1 VQPDDTPTTPTGAGI
16 ILAAPRLAALFFSG
30 NLQNF
35 TRISHRTL
43 SIASANVRS
52 PWLFAVAGE
61 LAQKQQAKMM
71 PHGNFGWFDGVKC
84 FSSPPAGNG

>member
-43 SIASANVRS
+43 
-52 PWLFAVAGE
+52 
-61 LAQKQQAKMM
+61 
-71 PHGNFGWFDGVKC
+71 
-84 FSSPPAGNG
+84 